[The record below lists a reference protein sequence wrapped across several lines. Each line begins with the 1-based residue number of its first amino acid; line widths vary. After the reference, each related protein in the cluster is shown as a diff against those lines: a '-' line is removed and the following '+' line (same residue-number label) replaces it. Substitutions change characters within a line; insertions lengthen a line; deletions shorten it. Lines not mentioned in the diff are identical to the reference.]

1 MNNQNAGG
9 QNHPV
14 HYNPAQPV
22 TPPQQVYQQPVR
34 PQPVQSVPQPVRP
47 VYQQPAVQQILQ
59 VQQIPEYNIQAKS
72 AIASMNKALFVLL
85 SVLFGW
91 ICSRSLLSGH
101 VGLGMSVMGLSF
113 FLIYIPFILTRQKKN
128 VPLSGW
134 LLFIPQIILLASFS
148 FFSDLR
154 VVFIGLIASFIIAA
168 IQTTL
173 ISNCT
178 TGKPFS
184 FELICDTCISFLAMP
199 FMNMGTT
206 VMGIF
211 FGKDKSKKKDKN
223 ALKIAIGAAI
233 SLPVVFILITMFAFA
248 DEMFAR
254 WVNNILTMLNLNF
267 FRILTDI
274 LLTIIVMLY
283 VMPLVV
289 SLRSGY
295 HKPYDHKLSRRLLD
309 PIIVSTVLFASSVVY
324 LVFVAVQ
331 FTYLFAVLGSLPD
344 GLTLAEYSRRGFFE
358 LVFVIVITTV
368 LIAAVCM
375 LTKNNQHDRLPVYV
389 KIPLLIITASNA
401 VMIVSAARR
410 LIIYISEYNM
420 TVSRFNAA
428 VLIGLMAVVVVV
440 VALRIIFDRISV
452 SAVVGSILALTAA
465 AYCIC
470 NVDGL
475 VANYN
480 VDRYLANPD
489 AIDVAY
495 LSENLSVAAIPQLE
509 RLMNEAPNQRVKTL
523 AQKGIAH
530 IADRNDL
537 FRGDE
542 SRILRWTLDRQVA
555 VNILEKNNI
564 TKQMANDYWS
574 YYWSDDE
581 NDL

>member
-134 LLFIPQIILLASFS
+134 LLFIPQIILLAG
-148 FFSDLR
+148 DL
-154 VVFIGLIASFIIAA
+154 LD
-168 IQTTL
+168 TE

-344 GLTLAEYSRRGFFE
+344 GLTL
-358 LVFVIVITTV
+358 
-368 LIAAVCM
+368 
-375 LTKNNQHDRLPVYV
+375 
-389 KIPLLIITASNA
+389 
-401 VMIVSAARR
+401 
-410 LIIYISEYNM
+410 
-420 TVSRFNAA
+420 
-428 VLIGLMAVVVVV
+428 
-440 VALRIIFDRISV
+440 
-452 SAVVGSILALTAA
+452 
-465 AYCIC
+465 
-470 NVDGL
+470 
-475 VANYN
+475 
-480 VDRYLANPD
+480 
-489 AIDVAY
+489 
-495 LSENLSVAAIPQLE
+495 
-509 RLMNEAPNQRVKTL
+509 
-523 AQKGIAH
+523 
-530 IADRNDL
+530 
-537 FRGDE
+537 
-542 SRILRWTLDRQVA
+542 
-555 VNILEKNNI
+555 
-564 TKQMANDYWS
+564 
-574 YYWSDDE
+574 
-581 NDL
+581 